1 MEQGI
6 TKSREQEMFAML
18 SGYEGSTMKVKEICA
33 LYGLAQGSYYY
44 WLKKYKASRGA
55 GDDTGDKSVFTLL
68 KVEPDFSSQPPG
80 PGALFAEYKEVK
92 FYQVV
97 SAIFLKEL
105 IG

>member
-1 MEQGI
+1 MEQEI

-18 SGYEGSTMKVKEICA
+18 AGYEGSTMKVKEICV

-44 WLKKYKASRGA
+44 WLKKYKASRMVGDA
-55 GDDTGDKSVFTLL
+55 GEKSGFTLL
-68 KVEPDFSSQPPG
+68 QVEPDFSSQPPDR
-80 PGALFAEYKEVK
+80 GALFAEYKEVK
-92 FYQVV
+92 FYQAV

>member
-6 TKSREQEMFAML
+6 TKNREQEMFAMFAEH
-18 SGYEGSTMKVKEICA
+18 EGSTMRVKEICT
-33 LYGLAQGSYYY
+33 LYGLRQGTYYY
-44 WLKKYKASRGA
+44 WLKKYKASRES
-55 GDDTGDKSVFTLL
+55 GDSGERSVFTLL

-80 PGALFAEYKEVK
+80 PGALFAEYREVK